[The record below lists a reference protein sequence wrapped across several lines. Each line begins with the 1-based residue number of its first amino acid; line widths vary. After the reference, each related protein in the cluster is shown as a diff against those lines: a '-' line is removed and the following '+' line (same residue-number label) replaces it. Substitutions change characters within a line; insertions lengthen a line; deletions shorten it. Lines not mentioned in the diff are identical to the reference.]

1 MTTDCRFA
9 SLVAFSQSR
18 AMGLSSNATG
28 AATVASPQDCGR
40 GEGGKFGQ
48 GNKCAGDGS
57 KTAKKPMPEEVVAS
71 LRDGGKQTPIAKQMY
86 AFGLSERKLASMIE
100 KVGGS
105 PSNSTASTSLGRI
118 HISVKD
124 KQGNEKYFIEFRRS
138 GARVY
143 PSQPLDENS
152 AKEIE
157 SVAKSSF
164 PEKGHKKP
172 FAVQVFQDPSEIK
185 KWEKE
190 EDDRYK
196 KAEDKYKFTLYLP
209 PHERPKQRAMYAS
222 LVAFHQSRNCG
233 TGSGGFQKGNT
244 CAGGVVADVA
254 KGAIKGAASGAIM
267 AAGSLA
273 PTPQYVAAGA
283 GVGAAAGA
291 VKGLYDNRRRPTR
304 VLKTIER
311 IGSSE
316 EKVSSLVK
324 KLGGTPKSS
333 ADVSGKKLVL
343 TVRNK
348 GNKKSF
354 TVEMDDNEIV
364 VYPRQKA
371 DPLTSSEISRVQE
384 IAKEASGKTVSVV
397 VKSSSKSYTAKLVR
411 KGFKVAA
418 NAAGELIASIVVPPA
433 ADVVIGDLAYA
444 AKKVRGR

>member
-1 MTTDCRFA
+1 MTTNCRFA
-9 SLVAFSQSR
+9 SLVAFSQAR
-18 AMGLSSNATG
+18 ALGLSSNAKG
-28 AATVASPQDCGR
+28 AATVAAR
-40 GEGGKFGQ
+40 GDAPAPEKDQ
-48 GNKCAGDGS
+48 ITGS
-57 KTAKKPMPEEVVAS
+57 KKNEPGSAAIDLLHSDHPK
-71 LRDGGKQTPIAKQMY
+71 Y
-86 AFGLSERKLASMIE
+86 SES
-100 KVGGS
+100 GS
-105 PSNSTASTSLGRI
+105 
-118 HISVKD
+118 
-124 KQGNEKYFIEFRRS
+124 
-138 GARVY
+138 
-143 PSQPLDENS
+143 
-152 AKEIE
+152 
-157 SVAKSSF
+157 
-164 PEKGHKKP
+164 
-172 FAVQVFQDPSEIK
+172 
-185 KWEKE
+185 
-190 EDDRYK
+190 
-196 KAEDKYKFTLYLP
+196 
-209 PHERPKQRAMYAS
+209 RAMYAS
-222 LVAFHQSRNCG
+222 LVAFHQSRDCG
-233 TGSGGFQKGNT
+233 TGAGGFQKGNT
-244 CAGGVVADVA
+244 CAGGVVSDVA

-291 VKGLYDNRRRPTR
+291 VKGLYANRRRPTR

-316 EKVSSLVK
+316 AKVSSLVK
-324 KLGGTPKSS
+324 KLGGTSKSS

-348 GNKKSF
+348 DNKKSF

-444 AKKVRGR
+444 AKKARGR

>member
-1 MTTDCRFA
+1 MTTECRFA

-28 AATVASPQDCGR
+28 AATVASDCGR

-57 KTAKKPMPEEVVAS
+57 KTAKKPMPEEIVTS
-71 LRDGGKQTPIAKQMY
+71 LRDGSKQTPAAKQMY

-105 PSNSTASTSLGRI
+105 PSNSTVTTSLGRI

-143 PSQPLDENS
+143 PSQALDEKS
-152 AKEIE
+152 AKEVE

-164 PEKGHKKP
+164 PERGSKKP
-172 FAVQVFQDPSEIK
+172 FAVQVFRDPSEIK

-196 KAEDKYKFTLYLP
+196 KVEDKYKFTLYLP

-244 CAGGVVADVA
+244 CAGGVIADVA
-254 KGAIKGAASGAIM
+254 KGAVKGATSGALM
-267 AAGSLA
+267 AAGSFA
-273 PTPQYVAAGA
+273 PTPQYIATGA
-283 GVGAAAGA
+283 GVGATAGA

-304 VLKTIER
+304 VMKTIER

-324 KLGGTPKSS
+324 KLGGTQKSS

-348 GNKKSF
+348 DNKKSF
-354 TVEMDDNEIV
+354 TVEMDDDEIV
-364 VYPRQKA
+364 VYPRRNSS
-371 DPLTSSEISRVQE
+371 PLSSSEISRVQE

-397 VKSSSKSYTAKLVR
+397 VKASSKSYTAKLVR

-433 ADVVIGDLAYA
+433 ADVAVGDLVYA